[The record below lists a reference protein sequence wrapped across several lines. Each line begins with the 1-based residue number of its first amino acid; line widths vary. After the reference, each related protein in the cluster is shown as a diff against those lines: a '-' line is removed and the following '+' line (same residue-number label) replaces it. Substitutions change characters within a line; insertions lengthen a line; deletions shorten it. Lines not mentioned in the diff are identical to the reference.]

1 MTSVDW
7 NEPVVVYD
15 DSGDGWPVAEGPLRL
30 IPRQV
35 AFMPLSVRGRL
46 RIRSR
51 QLGWLESLDVG
62 TLVASPSYRDAIRTR
77 AAA

>member
-15 DSGDGWPVAEGPLRL
+15 DSGNDWPVAEGPLRL
-30 IPRQV
+30 IARQV
-35 AFMPLSVRGRL
+35 SLMPLSVRGRL

-51 QLGWLESLDVG
+51 QLGWLESPEVG
-62 TLVASPSYRDAIRTR
+62 VLVSSPSYRDAIRTR